1 MQRRKSFMPSDLKR
15 QETIAKVYD
24 DELSEWSEK
33 DKEILKGLVAM
44 MKGTKLHEIEE
55 NYLNKWAEKNEPK
68 EDLDLIDFEEGIFI
82 FTNTYSRCFN
92 MPVDE

>member
-1 MQRRKSFMPSDLKR
+1 MPSDLKR

-55 NYLNKWAEKNEPK
+55 NYLNKWAEAHEPK
-68 EDLDLIDFEEGIFI
+68 
-82 FTNTYSRCFN
+82 
-92 MPVDE
+92 